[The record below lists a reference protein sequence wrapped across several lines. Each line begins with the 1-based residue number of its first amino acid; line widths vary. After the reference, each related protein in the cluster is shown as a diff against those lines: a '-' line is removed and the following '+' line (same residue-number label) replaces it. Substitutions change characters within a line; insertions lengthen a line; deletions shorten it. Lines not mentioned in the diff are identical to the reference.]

1 MSGSFAHSLALLLLR
16 LMLAAVFLFHGTQ
29 KLFGWF
35 GGGGMSGF
43 SCYLAGM
50 GIHYSFAAACLATAA
65 ELGGAVALILGYR
78 VRLAVIPIVFTML
91 VASFGAHRHA
101 FDADHNGMEYTLT
114 LAVVLTAIGLLG
126 PGKYAIRR

>member
-1 MSGSFAHSLALLLLR
+1 MMG
-16 LMLAAVFLFHGTQ
+16 AVFLFHGTQ

-43 SCYLAGM
+43 SRYLAGM
-50 GIHYSFAAACLATAA
+50 AIHYSFAAACLATAA

-78 VRLAVIPIVFTML
+78 VRLAVIPMVFTML

-101 FDADHNGMEYTLT
+101 FDADRNGMEYTLT
-114 LAVVLTAIGLLG
+114 LAVALTAIGLLG